1 MPESNAQEL
10 ISTDAIKDGTQALHH
25 DAWDVQE
32 FDRATATWERLAGTM
47 TAASESL
54 NTAPALIRD
63 LFWSFHKRA
72 PRIND
77 EARLKAAY
85 EINRQIV
92 EEVMQTSEWRQLRES
107 GSVSDSML
115 SAIATIGAS
124 EQALKSLDPKECKQ
138 INQLAATTEAAEK
151 FFKQAEAL
159 NELSGQ
165 ANPEQAKELRA
176 QAEKARA
183 SAKRKERIAARL
195 TQQLAAGSEERLSTI
210 RQAARRGMSEALAEA
225 EATQN
230 ALAAFGGGYSRNGG
244 EGDGQ
249 REMNAQEKF
258 ALAER
263 VLHSPKLSS
272 IAEMSG
278 RFKRIALSVQKSKV
292 DYPPSQ
298 ITSITIGADLAHI
311 LPGELALLADSAT
324 EDLFYLKFAER
335 RLLQYELIGCEP
347 EGRGPIILAVDES
360 GSMKDSCGPMTK
372 EVWSKAVMLALQFI
386 ARKHQRDFA
395 VIHFSGTGNLRVD
408 LFQKGNSTP
417 EEVIACAEHFFNRGT
432 VFEEWMEEAL
442 ELVDESAFEKAD
454 VICVS
459 DGLTE
464 IASAVQEEWKKRRAV
479 RGMRAYSVLV
489 GTTQGEELLYSIS
502 DAVFVL
508 DDLADDLPA
517 LKTIFSV

>member
-1 MPESNAQEL
+1 MPEASAKEF
-10 ISTDAIKDGTQALHH
+10 ISTDAIRDGTQALNH

-32 FDRATATWERLAGTM
+32 FDCAVGTWDRLAGTM
-47 TAASESL
+47 RATGENL

-63 LFWSFHKRA
+63 LFWSFHKRV

-77 EARLKAAY
+77 QARLKAAY

-92 EEVMQTSEWRQLRES
+92 DEVMQTSEWRQLRES
-107 GSVSDSML
+107 GSVNDSML

-124 EQALKSLDPKECKQ
+124 EQALKSLGPKECKQ
-138 INQLAATTEAAEK
+138 INQLASVTEAAEK
-151 FFKQAEAL
+151 LFKQAEAL

-176 QAEKARA
+176 QADKARA
-183 SAKRKERIAARL
+183 SAKRKERIAARIE
-195 TQQLAAGSEERLSTI
+195 QKLATGSEERLSDI

-230 ALAAFGGGYSRNGG
+230 ALAAFGGGYSLNG
-244 EGDGQ
+244 GDGQ
-249 REMNAQEKF
+249 REMSIEEKF

-263 VLHSPKLSS
+263 VLHSPKLRA

-278 RFKRIALSVQKSKV
+278 RFKRIALSVQKTKV
-292 DYPPSQ
+292 EYPPSQ
-298 ITSITIGADLAHI
+298 ITSITIGADLAHV
-311 LPGELALLADSAT
+311 LPGELALLADPVT
-324 EDLFYLKFAER
+324 ENLFYLKFAER
-335 RLLQYELIGCEP
+335 RLSQYELIGHEP
-347 EGRGPIILAVDES
+347 EGRGPIILAIDES
-360 GSMKDSCGPMTK
+360 GSMKNLCGPMTK
-372 EVWSKAVMLALQFI
+372 EVWSKAVMLALQSI
-386 ARKHQRDFA
+386 ARMQKRDFA
-395 VIHFSGTGNLRVD
+395 VIHFSGVGNLRVN
-408 LFQKGNSTP
+408 LFPKGKSTP
-417 EEVIACAEHFFNRGT
+417 DELIVCAEHFFNRGT
-432 VFEEWMEEAL
+432 VFEEWMEQAL
-442 ELVDESAFEKAD
+442 ELVDASAFEKAD

-464 IASAVQEEWKKRRAV
+464 IEPATQEEWKKRRAV

-489 GTTQGEELLYSIS
+489 GTTQGEELLQTVS

-517 LKTIFSV
+517 LKTVFSV

>member
-1 MPESNAQEL
+1 MLEASTKEF

-32 FDRATATWERLAGTM
+32 FDRATGTWERLAGTM

-77 EARLKAAY
+77 QTRLKAAY
-85 EINRQIV
+85 EINRQII

-107 GSVSDSML
+107 GSVNDSML

-124 EQALKSLDPKECKQ
+124 EQALKALDPKECKQ
-138 INQLAATTEAAEK
+138 INQLASATEAAEK
-151 FFKQAEAL
+151 LFKHAETL

-165 ANPEQAKELRA
+165 GNPEQAKELRT
-176 QAEKARA
+176 QADKARA
-183 SAKRKERIAARL
+183 SAKRKEHIAARL
-195 TQQLAAGSEERLSTI
+195 EQGLAAGSEERLSTI

-230 ALAAFGGGYSRNGG
+230 ALAAFGGGSSRNGG

-249 REMNAQEKF
+249 RELNAEEKF

-263 VLHSPKLSS
+263 VLHSPKLRA

-278 RFKRIALSVQKSKV
+278 RFKRIALSVQKTKV

-298 ITSITIGADLAHI
+298 ITSITIGADLAHV
-311 LPGELALLADSAT
+311 LPGELALLADPVT
-324 EDLFYLKFAER
+324 EDLFFLKFAER
-335 RLLQYELIGCEP
+335 RLLQYELIGYEP

-360 GSMKDSCGPMTK
+360 GSMRNLCGPMTK
-372 EVWSKAVMLALQFI
+372 EVWSKAVMLALQSI
-386 ARKHQRDFA
+386 ARRQQRDFA

-408 LFQKGNSTP
+408 LFPKGNSTP
-417 EEVIACAEHFFNRGT
+417 DEVIACAEHFFNRGT
-432 VFEEWMEEAL
+432 VFEEWMEKAL

-464 IASAVQEEWKKRRAV
+464 ITSDVQEEWKKRKAV

-489 GTTQGEELLYSIS
+489 GTTQGEELLHAIS

>member
-1 MPESNAQEL
+1 MPEANAQEL
-10 ISTDAIKDGTQALHH
+10 ISTNAIKDGTQALSH

-32 FDRATATWERLAGTM
+32 FDRAAATWERLAATM
-47 TAASESL
+47 TTASERL

-77 EARLKAAY
+77 QARLKAAY
-85 EINRQIV
+85 EINRWIV

-138 INQLAATTEAAEK
+138 INQLAAATEAAEK

-159 NELSGQ
+159 TDLSGQ
-165 ANPEQAKELRA
+165 ASPEQAKDLRA
-176 QAEKARA
+176 QADKARTN
-183 SAKRKERIAARL
+183 AKRKERIATRL
-195 TQQLAAGSEERLSTI
+195 KQQLAAGCEERLSTI

-249 REMNAQEKF
+249 RELNTQEKF

-263 VLHSPKLSS
+263 VLHSPKLRA

-278 RFKRIALSVQKSKV
+278 RFKRIALSVQKTKV

-311 LPGELALLADSAT
+311 LPGELALLADPAT

-347 EGRGPIILAVDES
+347 EGRGPLILAMDES
-360 GSMKDSCGPMTK
+360 GSMKNLCGSMTK
-372 EVWSKAVMLALQFI
+372 EVWSKAVMLALQSI
-386 ARKHQRDFA
+386 ARKQRRDFA

-408 LFQKGNSTP
+408 LFPKGNSTP
-417 EEVIACAEHFFNRGT
+417 DEVIACAEHFFNRGT
-432 VFEEWMEEAL
+432 VFEEWMEKAL

-464 IASAVQEEWKKRRAV
+464 IESDVQEEWRKRRAA
-479 RGMRAYSVLV
+479 RGMRSYSVLV
-489 GTTQGEELLYSIS
+489 GTTQGEELLHAIS

-508 DDLADDLPA
+508 DDLADDLLA
-517 LKTIFSV
+517 LTTIFSV

>member
-1 MPESNAQEL
+1 MPEANVQEL

-32 FDRATATWERLAGTM
+32 FNRAAETWERLAGTM
-47 TAASESL
+47 AAASENL

-77 EARLKAAY
+77 QARLKAAY
-85 EINRQIV
+85 EINRQIA

-107 GSVSDSML
+107 GSVSDAML

-124 EQALKSLDPKECKQ
+124 EQALKSLDPKESKK
-138 INQLAATTEAAEK
+138 INQLAAATEAAEK
-151 FFKQAEAL
+151 FFKQADAL

-165 ANPEQAKELRA
+165 ANPEQAKEVRA
-176 QAEKARA
+176 QADKARA
-183 SAKRKERIAARL
+183 CAKRKERIAARL
-195 TQQLAAGSEERLSTI
+195 EQKLAEGCEERLSAI

-244 EGDGQ
+244 EGNGQ
-249 REMNAQEKF
+249 RELNAQEKF

-263 VLHSPKLSS
+263 VLRSSKLRV

-311 LPGELALLADSAT
+311 LPGELALLADPAT

-347 EGRGPIILAVDES
+347 EGRGPLILAVDES
-360 GSMKDSCGPMTK
+360 GSMKDPCGPMTK
-372 EVWSKAVMLALQFI
+372 EVWSKAVMLALQSI
-386 ARKHQRDFA
+386 VRRQQRDFA
-395 VIHFSGTGNLRVD
+395 VIHFSGMGNLRVD

-432 VFEEWMEEAL
+432 VFEEWMEKAL